1 MEIVVDQ
8 LQLEQVSSD
17 LFRPIYSECEV
28 LLLGIERGLLT
39 QKELEEEI
47 KKKGSLGSVVE
58 TLPVLILPG

>member
-1 MEIVVDQ
+1 M
-8 LQLEQVSSD
+8 SSD

-47 KKKGSLGSVVE
+47 KKKDSLGSVVE
-58 TLPVLILPG
+58 NSSCSNSTRLITHATS

>member
-1 MEIVVDQ
+1 M
-8 LQLEQVSSD
+8 
-17 LFRPIYSECEV
+17 

-47 KKKGSLGSVVE
+47 KKKGSLGSVVQ